1 MPYLM
6 SSHPGS
12 TLRDA
17 VELALFLKQEKLRPE
32 QVQDFY
38 PTPGT
43 ISTCM
48 FYTGLDPYTLKEV
61 HIPRTDREKAMQR
74 ALLQYFDP
82 KKPPDRGG
90 RPCGKPAVR
99 ISSAQVPIAW
109 SVPCRAKQPPCR
121 IRSGKGAG
129 NRHGTA
135 KRAPFRGRKTP
146 EENEK
151 NNPCRCGRLSCA
163 YWPCCLGSSSAR
175 RAGERLFRTAGLGDI
190 ASQAD
195 GSPFLFHV
203 LDVGKA
209 DALLLECEG
218 HFMLVD
224 GGTVDQGVNVCRY
237 LEKNRITYLDY
248 VVNTHPDKDHI
259 GGLADVLEEVA
270 VGTYLSPRL
279 PEEYLPDSVAYR
291 NTEQVLQ
298 QEHIVRRYPA
308 VGETFALGSAEV
320 QVLGPVELHED
331 SNNNS
336 LVLRVTY
343 GQTRFLLMG
352 DAERDEE
359 YSLME
364 RGIDLSAD
372 VLKVGHHGSNTSS
385 SPAFLK
391 QVSPEYAVIPVGESR
406 HNLPKKEALDRL
418 RQAGISTW
426 RTDQHGTVI
435 FTSDGEE
442 IAVFTEKGTSP
453 AA

>member
-1 MPYLM
+1 MEPQKGLP
-6 SSHPGS
+6 SAAEKPRRKTKKIILAGAA
-12 TLRDA
+12 A
-17 VELALFLKQEKLRPE
+17 VLCLLALLFGIFFGPQ
-32 QVQDFY
+32 
-38 PTPGT
+38 G
-43 ISTCM
+43 
-48 FYTGLDPYTLKEV
+48 
-61 HIPRTDREKAMQR
+61 
-74 ALLQYFDP
+74 
-82 KKPPDRGG
+82 
-90 RPCGKPAVR
+90 
-99 ISSAQVPIAW
+99 W
-109 SVPCRAKQPPCR
+109 
-121 IRSGKGAG
+121 
-129 NRHGTA
+129 
-135 KRAPFRGRKTP
+135 
-146 EENEK
+146 
-151 NNPCRCGRLSCA
+151 
-163 YWPCCLGSSSAR
+163 
-175 RAGERLFRTAGLGDI
+175 ERLFRTAGLGDI

-391 QVSPEYAVIPVGESR
+391 QVSPEYAVIPVGESQ

-442 IAVFTEKGTSP
+442 IAVFTEKGASP